1 MQILHSVHVELFHL
15 VTYLSSNS
23 PIKHLLI
30 NRSTVVMRQFDG
42 LRVMKTLTQTSCGI
56 AVAFE
61 CAQPHYTLVV
71 TSALKNTVAHRR

>member
-1 MQILHSVHVELFHL
+1 MQIFSVHAELFHL

-42 LRVMKTLTQTSCGI
+42 LRVDIFTSSYEDAYPNVLWHCGGI
-56 AVAFE
+56 
-61 CAQPHYTLVV
+61 
-71 TSALKNTVAHRR
+71 